1 VRSDKDAYRDYVEKC
16 IELNSKISRQVEQ
29 GIRKLLL
36 PHQLNQLQLSIG
48 EGQAGEM
55 GIVHLLTAGLL
66 GDDLKLS
73 DKDTKILWDFVSK
86 RNELENRKMKDLESA
101 ILAELTPEQR
111 EQFKADLGELPG
123 FLPTL
128 FLTN

>member
-1 VRSDKDAYRDYVEKC
+1 
-16 IELNSKISRQVEQ
+16 
-29 GIRKLLL
+29 
-36 PHQLNQLQLSIG
+36 
-48 EGQAGEM
+48 
-55 GIVHLLTAGLL
+55 VHLLTAGLL